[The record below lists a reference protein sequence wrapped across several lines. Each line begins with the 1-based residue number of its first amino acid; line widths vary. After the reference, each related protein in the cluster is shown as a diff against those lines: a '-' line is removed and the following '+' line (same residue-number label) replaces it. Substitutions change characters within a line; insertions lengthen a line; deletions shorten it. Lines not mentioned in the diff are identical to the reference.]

1 MKFSL
6 PVLRRASRSAAM
18 SRLMIF
24 LAVMGPGIVTQ
35 NVDNDAGGITTYSL
49 AGAGFGYTLLWTM
62 IPITIALYVIQE
74 MAARLGAVT
83 GNGLADLIRERF
95 GVRAMAFAMLAL
107 LLADLGNTMAEFSG
121 LAAGGEIF
129 GVSKYI
135 LVPIGAL
142 AVWLLVVKGTFRSVE
157 KVFLIASAFYIS
169 YIVSGVLAHPNWG
182 QVLRATVTPS
192 FSFRS
197 AYLLMFVGVIGTTI
211 APWMQFYLQSAV
223 VEKGITTREYGYT
236 RTDVLIGSI
245 MTDVVAWFIIVACG
259 ATIFA
264 HHIHVETVQDAA
276 LALRPLAGVYASAL
290 FALGLINASLFSASV
305 LPLATSHYVCEA
317 LGYEAGVDRT
327 RPPGAGVLRALHRAD
342 RDRLRGRAAARGSAA
357 ADPVSLAGR
366 QRDSAAVHPRLHAA
380 AREPE
385 EADGRLHELPHL
397 QRHRVDHD
405 DRDDR
410 AHARPGGLAVPA
422 RGRPARRETR
432 GGGTPGTHPGETRR
446 MSTSTGA

>member
-1 MKFSL
+1 MKLSF
-6 PVLRRASRSAAM
+6 PVLRRASRSAAL

-49 AGAGFGYTLLWTM
+49 AGAGYGYALLWTM

-83 GNGLADLIRERF
+83 GHGLADLIRERF

-129 GVSKYI
+129 GVSKYV
-135 LVPIGAL
+135 LVPLGA
-142 AVWLLVVKGTFRSVE
+142 AVVWFLVVKGTFRSVE
-157 KVFLIASAFYIS
+157 RIFLIASAFYIS
-169 YIVSGVLAHPNWG
+169 YIVSGVLARPNWG
-182 QVLRATVTPS
+182 QVLQATVTPS
-192 FSFRS
+192 FSFR
-197 AYLLMFVGVIGTTI
+197 ADYLLVFVGVIGTTI

-264 HHIHVETVQDAA
+264 HHIQVATVKDAA
-276 LALRPLAGVYASAL
+276 LALRPLAGVYAASL
-290 FALGLINASLFSASV
+290 FAFGLINASLFSASV
-305 LPLATSHYVCEA
+305 LPLATAHYVCEA
-317 LGYEAGVDRT
+317 LGFEAGVDRT
-327 RPPGAGVLRALHRAD
+327 LRQAPIFYGLYISLIVIACVVVLLPGAPLLQILFLSQVANGILLPFILVFMLLLVNQKKLMGAYTNSRTFNVIAWVTTIVMIALTLA
-342 RDRLRGRAAARGSAA
+342 LV
-357 ADPVSLAGR
+357 VSQFL
-366 QRDSAAVHPRLHAA
+366 
-380 AREPE
+380 
-385 EADGRLHELPHL
+385 
-397 QRHRVDHD
+397 
-405 DRDDR
+405 
-410 AHARPGGLAVPA
+410 PGG
-422 RGRPARRETR
+422 
-432 GGGTPGTHPGETRR
+432 GG
-446 MSTSTGA
+446 